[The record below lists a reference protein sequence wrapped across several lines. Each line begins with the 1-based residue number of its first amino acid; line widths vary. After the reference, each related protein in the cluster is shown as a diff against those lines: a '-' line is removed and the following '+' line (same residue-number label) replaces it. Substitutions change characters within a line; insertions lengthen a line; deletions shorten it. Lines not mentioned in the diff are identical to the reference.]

1 MLVGHDSLNSLK
13 PKEKLAEVRKVAEKK
28 KADKKEQEEKEVV
41 EVNEDLPMYDED
53 NKD

>member
-1 MLVGHDSLNSLK
+1 
-13 PKEKLAEVRKVAEKK
+13 VRKVAEKK